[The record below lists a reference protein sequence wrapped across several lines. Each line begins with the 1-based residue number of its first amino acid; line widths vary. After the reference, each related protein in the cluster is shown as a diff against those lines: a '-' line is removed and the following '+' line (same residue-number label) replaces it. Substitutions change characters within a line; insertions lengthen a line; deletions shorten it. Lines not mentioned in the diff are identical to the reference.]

1 MTWTL
6 DDMLK
11 LTQIISYAIAV
22 PVAAFSVWKHFAETS
37 EKRIWEKAKFARDMV
52 ADLDKNEKALAAT
65 YMLGEF
71 ENRKYQIDDSKT
83 KVVVTQEDVRKAL
96 SKELLEPSP
105 KQEFIRD
112 CFDNFLFHLEQWLL
126 ASKHGLVE
134 ESQLRPL
141 LLTLLAGIQQTTG
154 QAVKGYAELLQYHEA
169 ASALDGLVNELITP
183 NLAFKREPQKRA
195 AP

>member
-1 MTWTL
+1 MAWTL

-11 LTQIISYAIAV
+11 LTQIVSYTIAL

-65 YMLGEF
+65 YMLGAF
-71 ENRKYQIDDSKT
+71 ESRKYQIDNNGTKT
-83 KVVVTQEDVRKAL
+83 TVVVTQEDVRKAL
-96 SKELLEPSP
+96 SKELLRPSP
-105 KQEFIRD
+105 EQGFIRD

-134 ESQLRPL
+134 EGQLRPL
-141 LLTLLAGIQQTTG
+141 LLTLLAGIQRTTG

-169 ASALDGLVNELITP
+169 AAALDSLVDELIAP
-183 NLAFKREPQKRA
+183 NLAFTTD
-195 AP
+195 

>member
-1 MTWTL
+1 MAWTL

-11 LTQIISYAIAV
+11 LTQIVSYTIAL

-65 YMLGEF
+65 YMLGAF
-71 ENRKYQIDDSKT
+71 ESRKYQIDNNGTKT
-83 KVVVTQEDVRKAL
+83 TVVVTQEDVRKAL
-96 SKELLEPSP
+96 SKELLRPSP
-105 KQEFIRD
+105 EQEFIRD

-134 ESQLRPL
+134 EGQLRPL
-141 LLTLLAGIQQTTG
+141 LLTLLAGIQRTTG

-169 ASALDGLVNELITP
+169 AAALDSLVDATYHS
-183 NLAFKREPQKRA
+183 
-195 AP
+195 

>member
-1 MTWTL
+1 MAWTL

-11 LTQIISYAIAV
+11 LTQIVSYTIAL

-65 YMLGEF
+65 YMLGAF
-71 ENRKYQIDDSKT
+71 ESRKYQIDNNGTKT
-83 KVVVTQEDVRKAL
+83 TVVVTQEDVRKAL
-96 SKELLEPSP
+96 SKELLRPSP
-105 KQEFIRD
+105 EQAFIRD

-134 ESQLRPL
+134 EGQLRPL
-141 LLTLLAGIQQTTG
+141 LLTLLAGIQRTTG

-169 ASALDGLVNELITP
+169 AAALDSLVDELIAP
-183 NLAFKREPQKRA
+183 NLAFTTD
-195 AP
+195 

>member
-1 MTWTL
+1 MAWTL

-11 LTQIISYAIAV
+11 LTQIVSYTIAL

-65 YMLGEF
+65 YMLGAF
-71 ENRKYQIDDSKT
+71 ESRKYQIDNNGTKT
-83 KVVVTQEDVRKAL
+83 TVVVTQEDVRKAL
-96 SKELLEPSP
+96 SKELLRPSP
-105 KQEFIRD
+105 EQAFIRD

-134 ESQLRPL
+134 EGQLRPL
-141 LLTLLAGIQQTTG
+141 LLTLLAGIQRTTG
-154 QAVKGYAELLQYHEA
+154 QAVKSYAELLQYHEA
-169 ASALDGLVNELITP
+169 AAALDSLVDELIAP
-183 NLAFKREPQKRA
+183 NLAFTTG
-195 AP
+195 